1 MGCSQSARTAHTG
14 HQSHYVRGVVE
25 PPQIPQNTMHT
36 ELTER
41 LIEFLRNYYSEEIAQ
56 LAQHYPQEQRSLE
69 IDYSDIVAF
78 DPDIAD
84 DLITHPYKMLGYF
97 EEALALYDLP
107 VAIDLSDAHV
117 RIYNLTQS
125 FDVSDVSRYRNI
137 GRLLDIRGQI
147 AKVSKV
153 QPRIVKASFECR
165 RCGCNT
171 ELTQS
176 GDAFQEPSE
185 CHGCERQGPFQLDST
200 ESEWIDHQYI
210 RVQQPPERTK
220 DGNAEEI
227 DVHLKDDLTNKVQAG
242 DRITLTGTLEVE
254 EPGREQSRVFDTEI
268 DGRAVVR
275 EESDYEDIN
284 VAEHL
289 DEIKQIANGEQGD
302 PYDLLVE
309 SINPKHQGDEAIKLA
324 IALQLFGGWGH
335 EHPDGSRDRGDSHIL
350 LLGDPGCGKSSFL
363 RAINELAPRSTY
375 ASGKGATAAGMTA
388 SAVADDFGDTEWGL
402 EAGALVLAD
411 GGIACVDEIDKMQS
425 DAVSSMHDALESQQV
440 RVNKAGIN
448 ATLNA
453 RTALLAAGNPEQ
465 GRFDSF
471 QPKAQQIDL
480 APTLMS
486 RFDLMF
492 MVSDTPDRE
501 RDREVVDHMIQA
513 RRAAAKYTL
522 SQEMSSEERQHIDP
536 AIDRGVLRAY
546 IAHAKETC
554 FPILEDESVQQRLRE
569 YFVNFRN
576 TNMDEDNPVPLTY
589 RQEQAIERLAEA
601 SARVRLSDTVELED
615 IERAVKLVE
624 TSMRQVGYDPET
636 GHFDVDIIETGQSKS
651 QRERRQQ
658 LLNILE
664 ETNGILIEELIEKA
678 EEYGLDPDT
687 MEHDMQVL
695 KDQGRIYETAGVLRV
710 A

>member
-1 MGCSQSARTAHTG
+1 MGCSQSARTARTG
-14 HQSHYVRGVVE
+14 HQPHPVRGVVDV
-25 PPQIPQNTMHT
+25 PQIPQNTMYT
-36 ELTER
+36 EHTER
-41 LIEFLRNYYSEEIAQ
+41 LIEFLRNSYSEEIAQ
-56 LAQHYPQEQRSLE
+56 LAQHYPQEQRSLR

-84 DLITHPYKMLGYF
+84 DLITHPYKIVGYF

-107 VAIDLSDAHV
+107 VAVDLSDAHIRV
-117 RIYNLTQS
+117 YNLTQS
-125 FDVSDVSRYRNI
+125 IDVSDVSRHRNI

-147 AKVSKV
+147 SKVSKV
-153 QPRIVKASFECR
+153 QPRIVKASFECQ
-165 RCGCNT
+165 RCGCKT

-176 GDAFQEPSE
+176 GDAFQEPRE

-200 ESEWIDHQYI
+200 ESEWVDHQYV
-210 RVQQPPERTK
+210 RLQQPPERTK
-220 DGNAEEI
+220 NGNAEEI
-227 DVHLKDDLTNKVQAG
+227 DVHLKDDLTNEVQAG

-254 EPGREQSRVFDTEI
+254 EPGQKQTTVFDTEI
-268 DGRAVVR
+268 SGRAVVR
-275 EESDYEDIN
+275 EESDYEDI
-284 VAEHL
+284 AIDEHL
-289 DEIKQIANGEQGD
+289 EEIKRIANGEQGD

-324 IALQLFGGWGH
+324 ITLQLFGGWAH

-363 RAINELAPRSTY
+363 RVIDELAPRSTY

-402 EAGALVLAD
+402 EAGALVLAE

-425 DAVSSMHDALESQQV
+425 DAISSMHDALESQQV

-453 RTALLAAGNPEQ
+453 RTALLAAGTPEN

-480 APTLMS
+480 SPTLMS

-492 MVSDTPDRE
+492 MVSDNPDKE
-501 RDREVVDHMIQA
+501 RDREVVDHMIRS

-522 SQEMSSEERQHIDP
+522 DKEMDSEERQHIEP

-554 FPILEDESVQQRLRE
+554 FPILEDEDVQQRLRE
-569 YFVNFRN
+569 YFVSFRN
-576 TNMDEDNPVPLTY
+576 ANVDEDNPIPLTY

-601 SARVRLSDTVELED
+601 SARIRLSDTVELED

-636 GHFDVDIIETGQSKS
+636 SQFDADIIETGQSAS

-658 LLNILE
+658 LLEILE
-664 ETNGILIEELIEKA
+664 EANGVTTEDLLKKVGEHQ
-678 EEYGLDPDT
+678 LDPATIEYDIQLL
-687 MEHDMQVL
+687 M
-695 KDQGRIYETAGVLRV
+695 DQGRIYETGGVLRI